1 MTRQYGKITKYQLSK
16 SLIDEIIA
24 SGGAGGGTPLVSIKK
39 FSKTITSSVNKIEIG
54 SLYFSKET
62 DQLLVFVNSVYL
74 EDKLDYKINED
85 NTISKAD
92 GSDWIASEKEPCTF
106 NFVCIMNIPDEEV
119 ELDGKKIVD
128 GTISEEKLDEDLKR
142 KINEAKRIDTY
153 ATSNN
158 DIEEGEWSE
167 GSNGLYTA
175 TLTHNLNS
183 EDLMVTVIDKK
194 TKKNL
199 MFSCESKNANTI
211 ELELAEKANVRVLVV
226 DTNSS
231 TFGELIDDD
240 GQHTNKTLSSKKIY
254 ETFALK
260 GEVAPGEADKGTVFK
275 TNVTESSWSE
285 DGKMFKCKITHNMN
299 TKDIVDVTGYNKGN
313 NKLLFAVKLL
323 DNNSI
328 EILSDAKHEC
338 TVLVVGAIELETTGP
353 VDVNVDAT
361 NVTFSKEGFTAKNV
375 ADALVE
381 SKGKIDK
388 VESSIQEAN
397 SKIEELGKFT
407 DDELEATT
415 VKDAIVELKNIF
427 KDTLN
432 TVTAEITKLKG
443 LL

>member
-128 GTISEEKLDEDLKR
+128 ATISEEKLDEDLKR

-158 DIEEGEWSE
+158 DIEESGWSE
-167 GSNGLYTA
+167 GANGLYTA

-199 MFSCESKNANTI
+199 MFSCESKNSNTI

-285 DGKMFKCKITHNMN
+285 DGNMFKCKITHNMN
-299 TKDIVDVTGYNKGN
+299 TKDIVDVTGYNKDN
-313 NKLLFAVKLL
+313 NKLLFAVKLV
-323 DNNSI
+323 DTNSI

-353 VDVNVDAT
+353 VDVNVDAA

-381 SKGKIDK
+381 S
-388 VESSIQEAN
+388 N
-397 SKIEELGKFT
+397 TKIEELGKFT

-415 VKDAIVELKNIF
+415 VKEAIVELKNIF